1 MALEYQIFQGLLAPS
16 GSLFA
21 LLEYPEISDILLN
34 ISRATRGPEISDIS
48 GFPGGP
54 CPEAPLEIS

>member
-1 MALEYQIFQGLLAPS
+1 MALECHIFQGSLVPS
-16 GSLFA
+16 GSLVT

-34 ISRATRGPEISDIS
+34 ISRATRDPEISEIS

-54 CPEAPLEIS
+54 WSDAPHEIS